1 MENQG
6 WWKSFL
12 EFWNW
17 VYDKIAYIT
26 IAILALNTLLFF
38 IVVPRGFILGIVDVI
53 VLAVFCLRIWKE
65 REGQQ

>member
-17 VYDKIAYIT
+17 VYEKIAYIT

-53 VLAVFCLRIWKE
+53 VLIVFCLRIWKE
-65 REGQQ
+65 REGQ